1 MTASDALRKCMKSSK
16 ITQTEL
22 ADAIGSKQTNISMYL
37 RSNMAMQVSNLLRMA
52 NACGFDLVLVDRE
65 NVGNAYV
72 IGERDELSETL
83 PEQPKQDDLDERIR
97 RIVREELAARQ

>member
-1 MTASDALRKCMKSSK
+1 MTAQEAIRKAMKAK
-16 ITQTEL
+16 KVTQM
-22 ADAIGSKQTNISMYL
+22 D
-37 RSNMAMQVSNLLRMA
+37 MAEKLGTGQSNLSMMLRNGNDMRLESLQRMA

-83 PEQPKQDDLDERIR
+83 PEQPKQDELDERIR
-97 RIVREELAARQ
+97 RIVREELAAR